1 MSKKKTNIVPEKGY
15 RVQICSGMVEVA
27 SQLFTNKWEAI
38 ASTKRIVKHQNVLDP
53 GTTAYAMVWGG
64 KQMIEY
70 IDLSK

>member
-38 ASTKRIVKHQNVLDP
+38 ASAKRIIKSQNNINPD
-53 GTTAYAMVWGG
+53 TTAYAMVWAG

-70 IDLSK
+70 IEM